1 MDPKEIVANGY
12 DRIAN
17 RYAEWAPG
25 VRVEERQRY
34 TELLLEGLP
43 EGANVLELGCGSG
56 LPTTR
61 QLAKHFRVTGVDIS
75 EQQITFARQNVPEA
89 TFDHADMTALNFPPG
104 QLRRSGSL
112 LRDHTRAPRGT
123 RSFDGCDPAASLPRR
138 WEWDRWSETPKRT
151 G

>member
-123 RSFDGCDPAASLPRR
+123 
-138 WEWDRWSETPKRT
+138 
-151 G
+151 